1 MPLPTLTHR
10 LTPLA
15 LCLALAAL
23 GGATALPAHAQQQT
37 DAALQYDIPA
47 GPLAPALNRYAQQA
61 GVAISVDASRIQGL
75 TTPGLRGRYRVD
87 EGFRALLAG
96 SGFAATRSAGG
107 YVLTSQ
113 PQPGATTL
121 PAVRVSGQGVPGAL
135 DPTTGLLASTSSS
148 ATKTDTALIE
158 TPQSVSI
165 ITREQ
170 LDEQKPRSVSEALR
184 YTPGAF
190 TGLVGAADRY
200 DYVALRGFIENS
212 TDNTI
217 YDGLKLLSDSG
228 TFSSI
233 QIDPYFVERIDVFRG
248 PSSVL
253 FGRSA
258 PGGLVQLT
266 SKRPL
271 FEPYRSVEVSY
282 GTQGQKSAGFDLAG
296 PVDDNGKVAYR
307 VTGLGRSTDTQFDN
321 TREERYAIAP
331 QVMFKFTPD
340 TSLLLQAYLQRDPS
354 GGFHSGVPA
363 DASITNDHAG
373 QRISRHFVD
382 SDPDDN
388 QFKRNERIFGYQFD
402 HRFNDRWTFRQNARY
417 VSSDVRLKQ
426 VYGYGWANDTEL
438 TRYYSGARE
447 TLSAFAIDNQLQGS
461 FETGAVKH
469 TLLLGMDYQH
479 RHADGRW
486 DSGSA
491 SNLDAFHPDYAN
503 GDVQI
508 TSRTFFDRKLEQTGF
523 YLQDQLAYDRWRL
536 TLSGRQDEVRTTDS
550 SRTGAYLSD
559 KNWNGSKFTK
569 RGGLVYL
576 FDNGVSPYVSYSESF
591 NPNAY
596 VDRQGNLLPPT
607 QSKQY
612 EVGVKYQQPGTENMV
627 TLAVFDLT
635 QDNVANRVLAQTY
648 YTAAGKVR
656 SRGIELEGKTRLTD
670 NLTMLAAYT
679 FTDMSYRESAEGL
692 AGKTPYQAPRHMAS
706 LWGDYQFDNG
716 LGVGAGVRYVG
727 TSWADNANTL
737 KVPAYTLLDMSV
749 RYDLGRLSSSLK
761 GMSVRVA
768 ANNLLDKTYV
778 ASCASLNYCYYGEER
793 NVVATLKYEF

>member
-1 MPLPTLTHR
+1 MPLPTLNLR
-10 LTPLA
+10 YTPLA
-15 LCLALAAL
+15 FSLLLATLGAA
-23 GGATALPAHAQQQT
+23 ALPAHAQQQT
-37 DAALQYDIPA
+37 DAAIPFDITA

-61 GVAISVDASRIQGL
+61 GVAISVDAGRIQGL
-75 TTPGLRGRYRVD
+75 TTNGLQGRYRVD
-87 EGFRALLAG
+87 EGFRVLLAG
-96 SGFAATRSAGG
+96 SGFSAARSAGG
-107 YVLTSQ
+107 YVLVAT
-113 PQPGATTL
+113 PVPGTTTL

-135 DPTTGLLASTSSS
+135 DPTSGLLASTSSS
-148 ATKTDTALIE
+148 ATKTDTPLIE
-158 TPQSVSI
+158 TPQSVSVV
-165 ITREQ
+165 TREQ
-170 LDEQKPRSVSEALR
+170 IDEQKPRSVTEALR

-271 FEPYRSVEVSY
+271 FDPYRAVEVSY
-282 GTQGQKSAGFDLAG
+282 GTQGQKSVGFDVAG
-296 PVDDNGKVAYR
+296 PVDDNGKAAYR
-307 VTGLGRSTDTQFDN
+307 ITGLGRSTDTQFDN

-331 QVMFKFTPD
+331 QVMFNFTPD

-382 SDPDDN
+382 SDPDN
-388 QFKRNERIFGYQFD
+388 NEFKRNERIFSYQFD

-417 VSSDVRLKQ
+417 VSSDVALKQ
-426 VYGYGWANDTEL
+426 VYGYGWANGTEL
-438 TRYYSGARE
+438 NRYYSGADE
-447 TLSAFAIDNQLQGS
+447 SLNAFAIDNQLQGK

-469 TLLLGMDYQH
+469 TVLLGLDYQN

-486 DSGSA
+486 DSGTA
-491 SNLDAFHPDYAN
+491 SNLDAFHPNYAN
-503 GDVQI
+503 GNVQI
-508 TSRTFFDRKLEQTGF
+508 ASRTFFDRRLEQTGF

-536 TLSGRQDEVRTTDS
+536 TLSGRQDEVRTTES
-550 SRTGAYLSD
+550 SRTGDYASRQS
-559 KNWNGSKFTK
+559 WSGSKFTK
-569 RGGLVYL
+569 RAGLVYL

-596 VDRQGNLLPPT
+596 TDQQGNLLPPT

-612 EVGVKYQQPGTENMV
+612 EAGVKFQAPGTENMV
-627 TLAVFDLT
+627 TLAAFDLT

-648 YTAAGKVR
+648 YTPAGKVR
-656 SRGIELEGKTRLTD
+656 SRGIELEGKARLTD
-670 NLTMLAAYT
+670 NFTMLAAYT
-679 FTDMSYRESAEGL
+679 FTAMTYRESTEGL
-692 AGKTPYQAPRHMAS
+692 TGNTPYQAPRHMAS
-706 LWGDYQFDNG
+706 LWGDYQFDSG

-727 TSWADNANTL
+727 TSWADSANTL
-737 KVPAYTLLDMSV
+737 KVPAYTLVDLSV
-749 RYDLGRLSSSLK
+749 RYDLARLSSSLK

>member
-1 MPLPTLTHR
+1 MPLPTLNLR
-10 LTPLA
+10 YTPLA
-15 LCLALAAL
+15 FSLLLATL
-23 GGATALPAHAQQQT
+23 GATALPAYAQQQQT
-37 DAALQYDIPA
+37 DAAMAYDIPA
-47 GPLAPALNRYAQQA
+47 GPLAAALNRYAQQA
-61 GVAISVDASRIQGL
+61 GVAISVDATRIQGL
-75 TTPGLRGRYRVD
+75 TTKGLRGRYRIE
-87 EGFRALLAG
+87 EGFRELLAG
-96 SGFAATRSAGG
+96 SGFAASRSAGG
-107 YVLTSQ
+107 YVLVAA
-113 PQPGATTL
+113 PQPGTTTL
-121 PAVRVSGQGVPGAL
+121 PAVRVSGSGVPGAL
-135 DPTTGLLASTSSS
+135 DPTSGLLASTSSS
-148 ATKTDTALIE
+148 ATKTDTPLIE
-158 TPQSVSI
+158 TPQSVSV

-170 LDEQKPRSVSEALR
+170 IDEQKPRSVTEALR

-271 FEPYRSVEVSY
+271 FDPYRSVEVSY
-282 GTQGQKSAGFDLAG
+282 GTQGQKSAGFDVAG

-307 VTGLGRSTDTQFDN
+307 VTGLGRSTDTQFNN

-331 QVMFKFTPD
+331 QVMFNFTPD

-382 SDPDDN
+382 SDPDN
-388 QFKRNERIFGYQFD
+388 NEFKRNERIFGYQFD

-417 VSSDVRLKQ
+417 VSSDVALKQ
-426 VYGYGWANDTEL
+426 VYGYGWATGNDL
-438 TRYYSGARE
+438 TRYYSGADE
-447 TLSAFAIDNQLQGS
+447 SLNAFAIDNQLQGK

-469 TLLLGMDYQH
+469 TVLLGLDYQN

-491 SNLDAFHPDYAN
+491 SNLNAFHPDYAN
-503 GDVQI
+503 GNVQI
-508 TSRTFFDRKLEQTGF
+508 TSRTFFDRRLEQTGF
-523 YLQDQLAYDRWRL
+523 YLQDQLAYDRWRF
-536 TLSGRQDEVRTTDS
+536 TLSGRQDEVRTTES
-550 SRTGAYLSD
+550 SRTGDYAS
-559 KNWNGSKFTK
+559 KQSWSGSKFTK
-569 RGGLVYL
+569 RAGLVYL
-576 FDNGVSPYVSYSESF
+576 FDSGVSPYVSYSESF

-596 VDRQGNLLPPT
+596 TDQQGKLLPPT

-627 TLAVFDLT
+627 TMAAFDLT

-648 YTAAGKVR
+648 YTPAGKVR
-656 SRGIELEGKTRLTD
+656 SRGIELEGKARLTD
-670 NLTMLAAYT
+670 NFTMLAAYT
-679 FTDMSYRESAEGL
+679 FTAMSYRESTEGL
-692 AGKTPYQAPRHMAS
+692 TGNTPYQAPRHMAS
-706 LWGDYQFDNG
+706 LWGDYQFDSG

-727 TSWADNANTL
+727 TSWADSGNTL
-737 KVPAYTLLDMSV
+737 KVPAYTLVDLSV

>member
-1 MPLPTLTHR
+1 MPLPTLNLR
-10 LTPLA
+10 YTPLA
-15 LCLALAAL
+15 FSLLLATLGAA
-23 GGATALPAHAQQQT
+23 ALPAHAQQQT
-37 DAALQYDIPA
+37 DATIPFDIAA

-61 GVAISVDASRIQGL
+61 GVAISVDANRIQGL
-75 TTPGLRGRYRVD
+75 TTNGLSGRYRVD
-87 EGFRALLAG
+87 DGFRVLLAG
-96 SGFAATRSAGG
+96 SGFTASRSADG
-107 YVLTSQ
+107 YVLVAA
-113 PQPGATTL
+113 PVPGTTTL
-121 PAVRVSGQGVPGAL
+121 PAVRVSGQSVPGAL
-135 DPTTGLLASTSSS
+135 DPTSGLLASTSSS
-148 ATKTDTALIE
+148 ATKTDTPLIE
-158 TPQSVSI
+158 TPQSVSVV
-165 ITREQ
+165 TREQ
-170 LDEQKPRSVSEALR
+170 IDEQKPRSVTEALR

-282 GTQGQKSAGFDLAG
+282 GTQGQKSAGFDVAG
-296 PVDDNGKVAYR
+296 PVEDDNGKVAYR
-307 VTGLGRSTDTQFDN
+307 VGLGRSTDTQFDN

-331 QVMFKFTPD
+331 QVMFNFTPD
-340 TSLLLQAYLQRDPS
+340 TSLLLQAYLQCDPS

-382 SDPDDN
+382 SDPDN
-388 QFKRNERIFGYQFD
+388 NEFKRNERIFSYQFD

-417 VSSDVRLKQ
+417 VSSDVALKQ
-426 VYGYGWANDTEL
+426 VYGYGWANGTEL
-438 TRYYSGARE
+438 NRYYSGADE
-447 TLSAFAIDNQLQGS
+447 SLNAFAIDNQLQGT

-469 TLLLGMDYQH
+469 TVLLGLDYQN

-486 DSGSA
+486 DSGTA
-491 SNLDAFHPDYAN
+491 SNLDAFHPDYADGN
-503 GDVQI
+503 VQI
-508 TSRTFFDRKLEQTGF
+508 ASRTFFDRRLEQTGF

-536 TLSGRQDEVRTTDS
+536 TLSGRQDEVRTTES
-550 SRTGAYLSD
+550 SRTGDYAS
-559 KNWNGSKFTK
+559 KQSWSGSKFTK
-569 RGGLVYL
+569 RAGLVYL

-596 VDRQGNLLPPT
+596 TDQQGNLLPPT

-612 EVGVKYQQPGTENMV
+612 EAGVKFQPPGTENMV
-627 TLAVFDLT
+627 TLAAFDLT

-648 YTAAGKVR
+648 YTPAGKVR
-656 SRGIELEGKTRLTD
+656 SRGIELEGKARLTD
-670 NLTMLAAYT
+670 NFTVLAAYT
-679 FTDMSYRESAEGL
+679 FTAMTYRESTEGL
-692 AGKTPYQAPRHMAS
+692 AGNTPYQAPRHMAS
-706 LWGDYQFDNG
+706 LWGDYQFDSG

-727 TSWADNANTL
+727 TSWADSANTL
-737 KVPAYTLLDMSV
+737 KVPAYTLVDLSV

>member
-1 MPLPTLTHR
+1 MPLPTLNLR
-10 LTPLA
+10 YTPLA
-15 LCLALAAL
+15 FSLLLATLSTA
-23 GGATALPAHAQQQT
+23 ALPAHAQQQT
-37 DAALQYDIPA
+37 DAAIQYDIPA
-47 GPLAPALNRYAQQA
+47 GPLALALNRYAQQA
-61 GVAISVDASRIQGL
+61 GVAISVDANRIQGL
-75 TTPGLRGRYRVD
+75 TTPGLQGRYRLD
-87 EGFRALLAG
+87 EGFRMLLAG
-96 SGFAATRSAGG
+96 SGYAATRSAGG
-107 YVLTSQ
+107 YVLVPA
-113 PQPGATTL
+113 PQPGTTTL
-121 PAVRVSGQGVPGAL
+121 PAVRVSGQGFAGAL
-135 DPTTGLLASTSSS
+135 EPTSGLLASTSTS
-148 ATKTDTALIE
+148 ATKTDTPLREI
-158 TPQSVSI
+158 PQSVSVV
-165 ITREQ
+165 TREQ
-170 LDEQKPRSVSEALR
+170 IDEQKPRSVTEALR

-271 FEPYRSVEVSY
+271 FDPYRSVEVSY
-282 GTQGQKSAGFDLAG
+282 GTQGQKSAGFDFAG

-307 VTGLGRSTDTQFDN
+307 LTGLGRSTDTQFNN

-331 QVMFKFTPD
+331 QVMFNVTPD

-363 DASITNDHAG
+363 DASITDDHAG

-382 SDPDDN
+382 SDPDN
-388 QFKRNERIFGYQFD
+388 NEFKRNERIFSYQLD

-426 VYGYGWANDTEL
+426 AYGYGWANDTEL
-438 TRYYSGARE
+438 TRYYSGADE
-447 TLSAFAIDNQLQGS
+447 SLNAFAIDNQIQGK

-469 TLLLGMDYQH
+469 TVLLGLDYQN

-486 DSGSA
+486 DSGTA
-491 SNLDAFHPDYAN
+491 SNLDAFHPNYADGN
-503 GDVQI
+503 VQI
-508 TSRTFFDRKLEQTGF
+508 TSRTFFDRRLEQTGF
-523 YLQDQLAYDRWRL
+523 YLQDQLAYDRWRF
-536 TLSGRQDEVRTTDS
+536 TVSGRQDEVRIKES
-550 SRTGAYLSD
+550 NRTGDYSTKQD
-559 KNWNGSKFTK
+559 WRGSKFTK
-569 RGGLVYL
+569 RAGLVYL
-576 FDNGVSPYVSYSESF
+576 FDNGVSPYLSYSESF

-596 VDRQGNLLPPT
+596 TDQQGNLLPPT

-612 EVGVKYQQPGTENMV
+612 EAGVKFQQPGTENMV
-627 TLAVFDLT
+627 SMAAFDLT

-648 YTAAGKVR
+648 YAPAGKVR
-656 SRGIELEGKTRLTD
+656 SRGIELEGKARLTD
-670 NLTMLAAYT
+670 NLTLLAAYT
-679 FTDMSYRESAEGL
+679 FTAMTYRESTEGL
-692 AGKTPYQAPRHMAS
+692 TGNTPYQAPRHMAS
-706 LWGDYQFDNG
+706 LWGDYQFDSG

-727 TSWADNANTL
+727 TSWADSANTL
-737 KVPAYTLLDMSV
+737 KVPAYTLVDLSV